1 MSLQSNGER
10 HAGNRYI
17 SSQRVNRLSRK
28 IKVIKGYRGI
38 EEVAILNMAVEEVLA
53 DKRFGEVREICQC
66 MGEGR
71 Q

>member
-1 MSLQSNGER
+1 MM
-10 HAGNRYI
+10 
-17 SSQRVNRLSRK
+17 
-28 IKVIKGYRGI
+28 KGYRGI

-53 DKRFGEVREICQC
+53 DKRFGEVRETCQC